1 MFFFFPSRVILV
13 AIFLKKKI
21 LSWFFFFFFLKKKF
35 GRLGRRGV
43 SHVIGTCGHLFFKN
57 CLYNASEK
65 NLFICQI
72 FIK

>member
-1 MFFFFPSRVILV
+1 MLLVCEEKNSSRY
-13 AIFLKKKI
+13 FKI
-21 LSWFFFFFFLKKKF
+21 FFLNNKF

-43 SHVIGTCGHLFFKN
+43 SHVIGTCGHFFFY